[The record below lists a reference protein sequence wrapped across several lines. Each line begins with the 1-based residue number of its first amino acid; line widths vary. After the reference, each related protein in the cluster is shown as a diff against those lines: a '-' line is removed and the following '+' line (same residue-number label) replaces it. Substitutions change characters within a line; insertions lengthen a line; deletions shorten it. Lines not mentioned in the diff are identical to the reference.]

1 MMFFKSAFALYLAAI
16 ALAAPAPKPQNNNVP
31 GDAISDLRTL
41 SLNPCLLCTSLSIA
55 DMSVT
60 DLSKV
65 VDDLLGAGVNSG

>member
-16 ALAAPAPKPQNNNVP
+16 VLAAPAPKPQGNNVL

-41 SLNPCLLCTSLSIA
+41 SLNPCLLCTILLTA
-55 DMSVT
+55 DMSVN

-65 VDDLLGAGVNSG
+65 TDDLLAAGSG